1 MNANPYQ
8 TYKQQSVL
16 TMTPGQMLLSVYDE
30 LIKQI
35 NFAKLGFQDNDIV
48 IINRSMLKSQKIVHV
63 LQSTLNFDY
72 SISNNLND
80 LYDYFDFVFRN
91 TNMKKDASGLDDV
104 LSMVVEL
111 KEAFA
116 QADKLTRKQ

>member
-16 TMTPGQMLLSVYDE
+16 TMTPGQVLLYVYDE

-35 NFAKLGFQDNDIV
+35 NFAKLGFEDNDINL
-48 IINRSMLKSQKIVHV
+48 INRSLQKSQKIIHV
-63 LQSTLNFDY
+63 LQSTLNYDY
-72 SISNNLND
+72 SISNNLYD
-80 LYDYFDFVFRN
+80 LYDYFNFVLIN
-91 TNMKKDASGLDDV
+91 SNMKKDTDGLDDV

-111 KEAFA
+111 RKTFA
-116 QADKLTRKQ
+116 EADKLSSK

>member
-8 TYKQQSVL
+8 TYKQQAIL
-16 TMTPGQMLLSVYDE
+16 TMTPGQILLSVYDE

-35 NFAKLGFQDNDIV
+35 NIAKLGFQDSNV
-48 IINRSMLKSQKIVHV
+48 VLINNSLQKSQTIVHV
-63 LQSTLNFDY
+63 LQNTLNFDY

-80 LYDYFDFVFRN
+80 LYEYFDFVFRN
-91 TNMKKDASGLDDV
+91 TNVKKDATGLDDV

-111 KEAFA
+111 KETFA
-116 QADKLTRKQ
+116 EADKLSHKQ

>member
-16 TMTPGQMLLSVYDE
+16 TMTPGQMLLAVYDE

-35 NFAKLGFQDNDIV
+35 NFAKLGFQDNDISL
-48 IINRSMLKSQKIVHV
+48 INSSLQKSQKILHV
-63 LQSTLNFDY
+63 LQGTLNFDY
-72 SISNNLND
+72 DIAKNLND
-80 LYDYFDFVFRN
+80 LYEYFGFVLLN
-91 TNMKKDASGLDDV
+91 ANMKKDAGGLDDV

-111 KEAFA
+111 RQTFA
-116 QADKLTRKQ
+116 EADKLTRKQ

>member
-16 TMTPGQMLLSVYDE
+16 TMTPGQILLAVYDE

-35 NFAKLGFQDNDIV
+35 HFAKLGFEENDNSA
-48 IINRSMLKSQKIVHV
+48 INRSLQKSQQIVHV
-63 LQSTLNFDY
+63 LQGTLNFDY
-72 SISNNLND
+72 SISAGLND

-91 TNMKKDASGLDDV
+91 TNMKKDSVGLDDV

-111 KEAFA
+111 REAFA
-116 QADKLTRKQ
+116 EADKLARK

>member
-1 MNANPYQ
+1 
-8 TYKQQSVL
+8 
-16 TMTPGQMLLSVYDE
+16 MTPGQILLSVYDE

-35 NFAKLGFQDNDIV
+35 NFAKLGFQENDIV
-48 IINRSMLKSQKIVHV
+48 GINRSLQKSQRIVHV

-80 LYDYFDFVFRN
+80 LYDYFDFVFLN

-116 QADKLTRKQ
+116 EADKLSRK

>member
-16 TMTPGQMLLSVYDE
+16 TMTPGQILLSVYDE

-35 NFAKLGFQDNDIV
+35 NFAKLGFQDNDMMV
-48 IINRSMLKSQKIVHV
+48 INRSLQKSQKIVRV
-63 LQSTLNFDY
+63 LQNTLNFDY
-72 SISNNLND
+72 SVSNNLND
-80 LYDYFDFVFRN
+80 LYDYFNFVFLN
-91 TNMKKDASGLDDV
+91 INMKKDASGLDDV

-111 KEAFA
+111 REAFA
-116 QADKLTRKQ
+116 EADKLSRKQ